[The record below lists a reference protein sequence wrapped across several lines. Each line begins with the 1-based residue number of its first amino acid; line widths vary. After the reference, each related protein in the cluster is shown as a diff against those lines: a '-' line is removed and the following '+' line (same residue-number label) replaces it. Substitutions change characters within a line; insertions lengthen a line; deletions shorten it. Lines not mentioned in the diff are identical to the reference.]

1 VKFPEENFYGSRVEV
16 GQEIYSLGSEPEYI
30 YIKHSSGF
38 ARFSV
43 EKVVNDITMTL
54 HSGCWKFIG
63 IDIFSFVAY
72 NNSNE

>member
-1 VKFPEENFYGSRVEV
+1 MKFPEENFYGSRVEV

-43 EKVVNDITMTL
+43 EKVVNDIDRK
-54 HSGCWKFIG
+54 S
-63 IDIFSFVAY
+63 VV
-72 NNSNE
+72 